1 MILTFTICWKFKLYR
16 RPIERTV
23 MMPDQGVPMQAGGQ
37 QVIIVHNRSG
47 GPKVFGIVA
56 IILGVIG
63 VVMGLLNFGSGADM
77 FEGTI
82 VAVIYVTGVLSIVSS
97 GMFTYAGVL
106 LFQYQK
112 SGVWWGFGSLG
123 IALVAD
129 LIGVFWVTAEMNAI
143 DPDLGGFMATLGLI
157 YVAAKV
163 VCCSIILA
171 LPLMMNGQDLE

>member
-1 MILTFTICWKFKLYR
+1 M
-16 RPIERTV
+16 
-23 MMPDQGVPMQAGGQ
+23 QGTAMQPQQGMPMQAGGQ

-63 VVMGLLNFGSGADM
+63 VVMQLLNFGSGADM

-82 VAVIYVTGVLSIVSS
+82 VAVIYITGVLGVVSS
-97 GMFTYAGVL
+97 GLFAYAGVL

-123 IALVAD
+123 IALIAD
-129 LIGVFWVTAEMNAI
+129 LIGVLWVTAEMNAI

-157 YVAAKV
+157 YVGAKV

>member
-1 MILTFTICWKFKLYR
+1 M
-16 RPIERTV
+16 
-23 MMPDQGVPMQAGGQ
+23 QGTAMQPQQGMPMQAGGQ

-63 VVMGLLNFGSGADM
+63 AIMGLLNFGAGADLV
-77 FEGTI
+77 EGSL
-82 VAVIYVTGVLSIVSS
+82 VAVIYVTGVLGIISS
-97 GMFTYAGVL
+97 GLFAYAGVL

-123 IALVAD
+123 IALVSD
-129 LIGVFWVTAEMNAI
+129 LIGILWITAELSEI
-143 DPDLGGFMATLGLI
+143 DSDAGGIMATLGLI

>member
-1 MILTFTICWKFKLYR
+1 MGTTYTKLEKNPSNFIDGPR
-16 RPIERTV
+16 KECGMQPQ
-23 MMPDQGVPMQAGGQ
+23 QGMPMQAGGQ

-56 IILGVIG
+56 ILLGVIG

-123 IALVAD
+123 IALVSD
-129 LIGVFWVTAEMNAI
+129 LIGVFWITAEIATI
-143 DPDLGGFMATLGLI
+143 DEEAGGIIASIGLI
-157 YVAAKV
+157 YVAVKV
-163 VCCSIILA
+163 VCCSII
-171 LPLMMNGQDLE
+171 NGV

>member
-1 MILTFTICWKFKLYR
+1 
-16 RPIERTV
+16 

-63 VVMGLLNFGSGADM
+63 AVMGLMNFGSGAEYV
-77 FEGTI
+77 EGSL
-82 VAVIYVTGVLSIVSS
+82 VAVIYVTGVLGVVSS
-97 GMFTYAGVL
+97 GMFVYAGVL

-123 IALVAD
+123 ITLLSD
-129 LIGVFWVTAEMNAI
+129 LIYVLWVTAEIAAF
-143 DPDLGGFMATLGLI
+143 DEEAGGIIASIGLI
-157 YVAAKV
+157 FVAAKV
-163 VCCSIILA
+163 ICCSIVLA

>member
-1 MILTFTICWKFKLYR
+1 MQ
-16 RPIERTV
+16 PQ
-23 MMPDQGVPMQAGGQ
+23 QGMPMQAGGQ

-63 VVMGLLNFGSGADM
+63 AVMALLNFGSGADM
-77 FEGTI
+77 FEGSI
-82 VAVIYVTGVLSIVSS
+82 VAVIYITGVLSIISS
-97 GMFTYAGVL
+97 GVFAYAGVL

-123 IALVAD
+123 IALVSD
-129 LIGVFWVTAEMNAI
+129 LIQVLWVTAELSEV
-143 DPDLGGFMATLGLI
+143 DSDLGGIAATFGRALVGI
-157 YVAAKV
+157 KV
-163 VCCSIILA
+163 VCCSIILS